1 VVRQTKG
8 SDVFETLRLETQG
21 ITKTYGH
28 LHALNDASF
37 DLRVGEVHALLG
49 HNGAG
54 KSTLVKILS
63 GVVHPDAGSV
73 RIDGE
78 EVSPRNPRHAQDLG
92 VALVDQEL
100 SLVPVL
106 TVEENLRLGAR
117 RAVSSSDLRTLLDT
131 LGLEHVKLTT
141 LTGSLPIGEQQL
153 VEIARA
159 LSRDAKIIILD
170 EPTATLSEPE
180 IDRVFA
186 AVRRLA
192 AQGKSVIYVS
202 HRLGEVLTLCQRA
215 TVFRDGKVVGTRN
228 VADLDR
234 AGIVEMMLGHLPEF
248 RTGSE
253 VRTPENPQHISI
265 RGLAIPPRVPTFDLE
280 VQGGVIVA
288 LAGQVG
294 CGASE
299 VLRALAGLVPNSRGD
314 VELGGVKLSLG
325 SAVKSR
331 AAGVFFSPS
340 DRKEEG
346 LFLTHSIVDNLV
358 ATRLPRVSRGGF
370 IQKSMQEAVVSKLL
384 SLTGIA
390 RERRELDVG
399 VLSGGNQQKV
409 LVARG
414 IDQPNSKVL
423 LFDEPAR
430 GVDVGGRA
438 DIHELIRGAAEQGN
452 VVIFHSTDLDEV
464 FDLADVIVTMFAG
477 RLVNVR
483 TRAEST
489 PAAVL
494 TDMTHGEGEIS
505 A

>member
-1 VVRQTKG
+1 M
-8 SDVFETLRLETQG
+8 
-21 ITKTYGH
+21 
-28 LHALNDASF
+28 
-37 DLRVGEVHALLG
+37 
-49 HNGAG
+49 
-54 KSTLVKILS
+54 
-63 GVVHPDAGSV
+63 
-73 RIDGE
+73 
-78 EVSPRNPRHAQDLG
+78 
-92 VALVDQEL
+92 
-100 SLVPVL
+100 
-106 TVEENLRLGAR
+106 
-117 RAVSSSDLRTLLDT
+117 
-131 LGLEHVKLTT
+131 
-141 LTGSLPIGEQQL
+141 
-153 VEIARA
+153 
-159 LSRDAKIIILD
+159 D

-180 IDRVFA
+180 IERVFA
-186 AVRRLA
+186 AVRKLA

-215 TVFRDGKVVGTRN
+215 TVFRDGKVVGTKN

-248 RTGSE
+248 RSGSE
-253 VRTPENPQHISI
+253 ERTPENPQRISI
-265 RGLAIPPRVPTFDLE
+265 QGLSIPPRVPSFDLE

-299 VLRALAGLVPNSRGD
+299 VLRALAGLVPNARGT
-314 VELGGVKLSLG
+314 VNLNETKLPLG
-325 SAVKSR
+325 SAVKAL
-331 AAGVFFSPS
+331 AAGVFFAPS

-346 LFLTHSIVDNLV
+346 LFLSHSIVNNLV

-370 IQKSMQEAVVSKLL
+370 IQKSRQNAAVTKLL

-390 RERRELDVG
+390 PERRDLDVG

-414 IDQPNSKVL
+414 IDQPRSKML

-438 DIHELIRGAAEQGN
+438 DIHDLIRGAAEQGN

-464 FDLADVIVTMFAG
+464 FDLADVIVTMFGG
-477 RLVNVR
+477 RLVSVR
-483 TRAEST
+483 SRTEAT

-494 TDMTHGEGEIS
+494 TDMTHGEEGIS

>member
-1 VVRQTKG
+1 M
-8 SDVFETLRLETQG
+8 SDTLRLETQA

-106 TVEENLRLGAR
+106 TVEENLRLGSR
-117 RAVSSSDLRTLLDT
+117 RAVSSADLRTLLDT

-180 IDRVFA
+180 IERVFA

-215 TVFRDGKVVGTRN
+215 TVFRDGKVVGTKN

-253 VRTPENPQHISI
+253 VRTPETPQHISI

-280 VQGGVIVA
+280 VRGGVIVG

-384 SLTGIA
+384 GLTGIA

-414 IDQPNSKVL
+414 IDQTNSKVL

-438 DIHELIRGAAEQGN
+438 DIHDLIRGAAEQGN

-477 RLVNVR
+477 RLVSVR
-483 TRAEST
+483 TRAEAT
-489 PAAVL
+489 PAGVL
-494 TDMTHGEGEIS
+494 TDMTHGEGEVS

>member
-1 VVRQTKG
+1 M
-8 SDVFETLRLETQG
+8 SETLRLETQG

-28 LHALNDASF
+28 LHALDDTSF

-63 GVVHPDAGSV
+63 GVVHPDSGTV

-100 SLVPVL
+100 SLVSVL
-106 TVEENLRLGAR
+106 TVEENLRLGSR
-117 RAVSSSDLRTLLDT
+117 RVVSSDELRTLLDT

-141 LTGSLPIGEQQL
+141 VTGSLPIGEQQL

-159 LSRDAKIIILD
+159 LSRDAKILILD

-180 IDRVFA
+180 IERVFA
-186 AVRRLA
+186 AVRKLA

-215 TVFRDGKVVGTRN
+215 TVFRDGKVVGTKN

-248 RTGSE
+248 RSGSE
-253 VRTPENPQHISI
+253 ERTPENPQRISI
-265 RGLAIPPRVPTFDLE
+265 QGLSIPPRVPSFDLE

-299 VLRALAGLVPNSRGD
+299 VLRALAGLVPNARGT
-314 VELGGVKLSLG
+314 VNLNETKLPLG
-325 SAVKSR
+325 SAVKAL
-331 AAGVFFSPS
+331 AAGVFFAPS

-346 LFLTHSIVDNLV
+346 LFLSHSIVNNLV

-370 IQKSMQEAVVSKLL
+370 IQKSRQNAAVTKLL

-390 RERRELDVG
+390 PERRDLDVG

-414 IDQPNSKVL
+414 IDQPRSKML

-438 DIHELIRGAAEQGN
+438 DIHDLIRGAAEQGN

-464 FDLADVIVTMFAG
+464 FDLADVIVTMFGG
-477 RLVNVR
+477 RVVSVR
-483 TRAEST
+483 SRTEAT

-494 TDMTHGEGEIS
+494 TDMTHGEEGIS

>member
-1 VVRQTKG
+1 
-8 SDVFETLRLETQG
+8 
-21 ITKTYGH
+21 
-28 LHALNDASF
+28 
-37 DLRVGEVHALLG
+37 
-49 HNGAG
+49 
-54 KSTLVKILS
+54 
-63 GVVHPDAGSV
+63 
-73 RIDGE
+73 
-78 EVSPRNPRHAQDLG
+78 
-92 VALVDQEL
+92 
-100 SLVPVL
+100 
-106 TVEENLRLGAR
+106 
-117 RAVSSSDLRTLLDT
+117 
-131 LGLEHVKLTT
+131 
-141 LTGSLPIGEQQL
+141 
-153 VEIARA
+153 
-159 LSRDAKIIILD
+159 
-170 EPTATLSEPE
+170 
-180 IDRVFA
+180 
-186 AVRRLA
+186 
-192 AQGKSVIYVS
+192 
-202 HRLGEVLTLCQRA
+202 
-215 TVFRDGKVVGTRN
+215 
-228 VADLDR
+228 
-234 AGIVEMMLGHLPEF
+234 MMLGHLPEF

-253 VRTPENPQHISI
+253 ERSPENPQHISI
-265 RGLAIPPRVPTFDLE
+265 RGLAIPPRVPSFDLE
-280 VQGGVIVA
+280 VRGGLIVG